1 MKFISYRAYF
11 YEKEARAKYL
21 QRLNGRDAALLV
33 RPHMV
38 YLLDRS
44 RLVRQVAVFDEVQL
58 LFLAKDTTTLSE
70 IPLAQAMLDESQS
83 SGEVEEVN
91 LDMSSSVADLNNGKN
106 MSSYILWQMQT
117 RSAFYIRSR
126 DH

>member
-1 MKFISYRAYF
+1 
-11 YEKEARAKYL
+11 
-21 QRLNGRDAALLV
+21 
-33 RPHMV
+33 MV
-38 YLLDRS
+38 HLLDRP
-44 RLVRQVAVFDEVQL
+44 RLARQEAVFDEVQL
-58 LFLAKDTTTLSE
+58 LFLAKDTTTSSGT
-70 IPLAQAMLDESQS
+70 PLAQAMLDESQS